1 MSTTSPSLERAEY
14 ITGSR
19 RVKHYL
25 RVTARNFMFF
35 QLCPRKPIKQN
46 TQNGNNFIKLSFI
59 VILFRNGVH
68 IRPARLPHPPTRM
81 ARFQTDSRN
90 RPKGLEVGRES
101 GHIHFRKTGGHILR
115 QSGQGREAAT
125 VTKFDM
131 GRSVFHLSYIY
142 MSVCIATNP
151 LTKIMAYVD
160 IDLFF

>member
-14 ITGSR
+14 ITGAK

-25 RVTARNFMFF
+25 RVRRRFFMFF
-35 QLCPRKPIKQN
+35 QVSPLCPIKQN
-46 TQNGNNFIKLSFI
+46 IENVINFTKAPCII
-59 VILFRNGVH
+59 ILLPSGVYACPAGGDTPLCCLIRFR
-68 IRPARLPHPPTRM
+68 
-81 ARFQTDSRN
+81 TDSQN

-131 GRSVFHLSYIY
+131 GRSVFHLPLHIYIDVHRNK
-142 MSVCIATNP
+142 SVDEN
-151 LTKIMAYVD
+151 YV
-160 IDLFF
+160 IC